1 MDKIYSR
8 RRLFIPKL
16 NISIFNQNNNKD
28 NKTKIK
34 IIKIT
39 TIILI
44 ATFTFMR
51 IIEAITP
58 IIDKQCENIAKSIAT
73 KISNEQATIVMSRY
87 SYDDLCNVS
96 KDVNGNI
103 SMISSNVITVNEIIS
118 DVAIKIQEELNK
130 EENSNFKIK
139 LGSLTGTRI
148 LSGRGPNIDIRLQ
161 TIGNLDTD
169 LRSEFEE
176 AGINQTLHRMY
187 LQVECNVIILTPFK
201 TIEQK

>member
-8 RRLFIPKL
+8 RRLLIPKF
-16 NISIFNQNNNKD
+16 NISIFNKNNKD
-28 NKTKIK
+28 NKIKVK

-39 TIILI
+39 IVIFI
-44 ATFTFMR
+44 AIFTFMR

-58 IIDKQCENIAKSIAT
+58 IIDKQCQNIAKAVAT

-87 SYDDLCNVS
+87 SYDDLCNIS

-130 EENSNFKIK
+130 EENNNFKIK
-139 LGSLTGTRI
+139 LGSLDRK
-148 LSGRGPNIDIRLQ
+148 S
-161 TIGNLDTD
+161 
-169 LRSEFEE
+169 
-176 AGINQTLHRMY
+176 
-187 LQVECNVIILTPFK
+187 VV
-201 TIEQK
+201 